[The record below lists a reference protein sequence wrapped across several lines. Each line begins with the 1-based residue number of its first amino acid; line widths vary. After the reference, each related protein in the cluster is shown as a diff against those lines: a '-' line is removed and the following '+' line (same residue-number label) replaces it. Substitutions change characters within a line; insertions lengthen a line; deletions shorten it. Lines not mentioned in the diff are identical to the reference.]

1 MSASPHC
8 TICNLPVDG
17 ARFTDHVSG
26 ATLHPMCFA
35 KSAGL
40 IAAPARRIAAHTPRR
55 QERVALQQAA

>member
-1 MSASPHC
+1 MNTTPHC
-8 TICNLPVDG
+8 TICDQPVDG

-40 IAAPARRIAAHTPRR
+40 VAAPARRIAAHTRGR
-55 QERVALQQAA
+55 QERELLARAA